1 MEEYSGYVGLDGHKE
16 TISPALANPPGA
28 RTTNSQRGMS
38 PKRPR
43 DPRFFLAWMT
53 SLAHQTSSSVF
64 AVSNS
69 PVPGL
74 LALKKNPTE
83 KPHDSSDKCDDD
95 FHAAN
100 FTPPFARE

>member
-74 LALKKNPTE
+74 QLQTASWKWQ
-83 KPHDSSDKCDDD
+83 KCVGRGAEAD
-95 FHAAN
+95 AYAGL
-100 FTPPFARE
+100 E